1 MTPLLDIQNLN
12 KRYPSFALKDVTFSL
27 PQGYIMGF
35 IGPNGAGKTTTI
47 KAMLNMVH
55 ADSGTVEILGH
66 RGGDAID
73 VKEQVGV
80 VMDLPFYV
88 DAWRCRDVEAAVRPF
103 YRHWDS
109 QRYAKLLKQ
118 FDVAP
123 DKRIKELS
131 RGMKVKLMLAVAL
144 SHHARLLLLD
154 EPTSGLDPVAREEL
168 LDILAEFMQDETNS
182 VLFST
187 HITADLEKVADYITF
202 ILNGQIVF
210 TGLKDALLES
220 YALIKGGPK
229 DLTEHSHRAILGLRS
244 HATGFEGLIRTAD
257 VGRVPG
263 TALVEPA
270 SLEQLIVFLNQEGK
284 KDA

>member
-12 KRYPSFALKDVTFSL
+12 KSYPTFALKDVSFSL

-47 KAMLNMVH
+47 KAVLNMIH
-55 ADSGTVEILGH
+55 ADSGVVEILGR
-66 RGGDAID
+66 RGDEVID
-73 VKEQVGV
+73 LKEQLGV

-88 DAWRCRDVEAAVRPF
+88 DAWRCRDVEAAVHPF
-103 YRHWDS
+103 YRRWDS
-109 QRYAKLLKQ
+109 PRFAKLLKQ
-118 FDVAP
+118 FGIDP
-123 DKRIKELS
+123 SKRVKELS
-131 RGMKVKLMLAVAL
+131 RGMKVKLMMAVAL

-168 LDILAEFMQDETNS
+168 LDILAEFMQDENNG

-202 ILNGQIVF
+202 ILNGQIIF

-220 YALIKGGPK
+220 YALVKGGPK
-229 DLTEHSHRAILGLRS
+229 DLTERSRKALLGLRS
-244 HATGFEGLIRTAD
+244 HATGFEGIIRTAD
-257 VGRVPG
+257 MALLPAA
-263 TALVEPA
+263 ALVEPA

-284 KDA
+284 KDV